1 MLSPRESC
9 DNINFDTCDIIA
21 ALKMFKF
28 NLMPR
33 GDKFFDL
40 FEVSSKNMVKAAQS
54 LKELICGWDCIDQKL
69 EEMDKIEHQG
79 DTITHEI
86 MFQLNRS
93 FITPFDRE
101 DIGLLAH
108 SLDDVTDLIQATAD
122 TMVLYKVKEPG
133 KRARELADILV
144 QITTEVENVMPSLR
158 HHNANLEKILN
169 SCVEINRLE
178 NVADK
183 IYRTAL
189 KELFE
194 DSTDIADII
203 KWREIYEHMES
214 ATDMCEDVANVL
226 EGVALKHA

>member
-1 MLSPRESC
+1 
-9 DNINFDTCDIIA
+9 
-21 ALKMFKF
+21 
-28 NLMPR
+28 MPR
-33 GDKFFDL
+33 DDKFFDL
-40 FEVSSKNMVKAAQS
+40 FEVSAKNMVRAAES
-54 LKELICGWDCIDQKL
+54 LKDMIYSWECFDEKL
-69 EEMDKIEHQG
+69 AEMTKIEHQG

-108 SLDDVTDLIQATAD
+108 SLDDVTDLIQSAAD
-122 TMVLYKVKEPG
+122 TMVLYKVKTPG
-133 KRARELADILV
+133 KRARELVDIIV
-144 QITTEVENVMPSLR
+144 QITQEVANVMPDLR
-158 HHNANLEKILN
+158 RHNSNLEKILN

-178 NVADK
+178 NVADT

-189 KELFE
+189 TELFE
-194 DSTDIADII
+194 YDSDIADII

-226 EGVALKHA
+226 ESVALKHA

>member
-1 MLSPRESC
+1 
-9 DNINFDTCDIIA
+9 
-21 ALKMFKF
+21 MFKL

-40 FEVSSKNMVKAAQS
+40 FEVSTKNMVKAAEN
-54 LKELICGWDCIDQKL
+54 LKELIYSWDSIDQKL
-69 EEMDKIEHQG
+69 EEMDRIEHQG

-101 DIGLLAH
+101 DIGMLAH

-122 TMVLYKVKEPG
+122 TMVLYKVREPG

-158 HHNANLEKILN
+158 RHNANLEKILN

-194 DSTDIADII
+194 DSNDITDII

>member
-1 MLSPRESC
+1 
-9 DNINFDTCDIIA
+9 
-21 ALKMFKF
+21 
-28 NLMPR
+28 MPR
-33 GDKFFDL
+33 DDKFFDL
-40 FEVSSKNMVKAAQS
+40 FEVSAKNMVRAAKS
-54 LKELICGWDCIDQKL
+54 LKDMIYSWEHFDEKL
-69 EEMDKIEHQG
+69 EEMTQIEHQG

-108 SLDDVTDLIQATAD
+108 ALDDVTDLIQSAAD
-122 TMVLYKVKEPG
+122 TMVLYKVKTPG
-133 KRARELADILV
+133 KRARELADIIV
-144 QITTEVENVMPSLR
+144 QITTEVENVMPGLR
-158 HHNANLEKILN
+158 RHNANLEKILN

-178 NVADK
+178 NVADT

-189 KELFE
+189 TELFDD
-194 DSTDIADII
+194 DSDIADVI

-226 EGVALKHA
+226 ESVALKHT

>member
-1 MLSPRESC
+1 
-9 DNINFDTCDIIA
+9 
-21 ALKMFKF
+21 MFKF

-33 GDKFFDL
+33 DDKFFDL
-40 FEVSSKNMVKAAQS
+40 FEVSAKNMVRAAES
-54 LKELICGWDCIDQKL
+54 LKDMVYSWERFDEKL
-69 EEMDKIEHQG
+69 EEMTQIEHQG

-108 SLDDVTDLIQATAD
+108 SLDDVTDLIQSAAD
-122 TMVLYKVKEPG
+122 TMVLYKVKTPG
-133 KRARELADILV
+133 KRARELADIIV
-144 QITTEVENVMPSLR
+144 QITTEVENVMPGLR
-158 HHNANLEKILN
+158 RHNANLEKILN

-178 NVADK
+178 NVADT

-189 KELFE
+189 TELFDD
-194 DSTDIADII
+194 DSDIADII

-226 EGVALKHA
+226 ESVALKHA

>member
-1 MLSPRESC
+1 
-9 DNINFDTCDIIA
+9 
-21 ALKMFKF
+21 MFKF

-40 FEVSSKNMVKAAQS
+40 FEVSSKNMVKAAHS
-54 LKELICGWDCIDQKL
+54 LKDLIYNWDGIDQKL

-101 DIGLLAH
+101 DIGLMAN

-122 TMVLYKVKEPG
+122 TMVLYKVKQPG
-133 KRARELADILV
+133 NRARELADIIV
-144 QITTEVENVMPSLR
+144 QITTEVEIVMPSLR

-214 ATDMCEDVANVL
+214 ATDMCEDVANVI
-226 EGVALKHA
+226 ESVALKHA

>member
-1 MLSPRESC
+1 
-9 DNINFDTCDIIA
+9 
-21 ALKMFKF
+21 MFKL

-40 FEVSSKNMVKAAQS
+40 FEVSAKNMVKAAEN
-54 LKELICGWDCIDQKL
+54 LKELIYSWDCIDQKL
-69 EEMDKIEHQG
+69 EEMDRIEHQG

-86 MFQLNRS
+86 MYQLNRS

-101 DIGLLAH
+101 DIGTLAH

-122 TMVLYKVKEPG
+122 TMVLYKVREPG

-194 DSTDIADII
+194 DSNDITDII

>member
-1 MLSPRESC
+1 
-9 DNINFDTCDIIA
+9 
-21 ALKMFKF
+21 MFKF

-33 GDKFFDL
+33 DDKFFDL
-40 FEVSSKNMVKAAQS
+40 FEVSARNMVKAAEC
-54 LKELICGWDCIDQKL
+54 LKDMIYSWVSFDEKL
-69 EEMDKIEHQG
+69 EEMTRIEHQG

-108 SLDDVTDLIQATAD
+108 SLDDVTDLIQSAAD
-122 TMVLYKVKEPG
+122 TMVLYKVKTPG
-133 KRARELADILV
+133 KRARELADIIV
-144 QITTEVENVMPSLR
+144 QITREVENVMPGLR
-158 HHNANLEKILN
+158 RHNANLEKILN

-178 NVADK
+178 NLADT

-189 KELFE
+189 TELFE
-194 DSTDIADII
+194 YDSDIADII
-203 KWREIYEHMES
+203 KWREIYEQMES

-226 EGVALKHA
+226 ESVALKHG

>member
-1 MLSPRESC
+1 
-9 DNINFDTCDIIA
+9 
-21 ALKMFKF
+21 MFKF

>member
-1 MLSPRESC
+1 
-9 DNINFDTCDIIA
+9 
-21 ALKMFKF
+21 MFKF

-33 GDKFFDL
+33 DDKFFDL
-40 FEVSSKNMVKAAQS
+40 FEVSAKNMVRAAES
-54 LKELICGWDCIDQKL
+54 LKDMIYSWECFDEKL
-69 EEMDKIEHQG
+69 EEMTKIEHQG

-108 SLDDVTDLIQATAD
+108 SLDDVTDLIQSAAD
-122 TMVLYKVKEPG
+122 TMVLYKVKTPG
-133 KRARELADILV
+133 KRARELADIIV

-158 HHNANLEKILN
+158 RHNANLEKILN

-178 NVADK
+178 NVADT

-189 KELFE
+189 TELFDD
-194 DSTDIADII
+194 DSDIADVI

-226 EGVALKHA
+226 ESVALKHA

>member
-1 MLSPRESC
+1 
-9 DNINFDTCDIIA
+9 
-21 ALKMFKF
+21 MFKF
-28 NLMPR
+28 NLMPQ

-40 FEVSSKNMVKAAQS
+40 FEVSSKNMVKAAQN
-54 LKELICGWDCIDQKL
+54 LKDLIYSWNYVDQKL
-69 EEMDKIEHQG
+69 EEMDRIEHQG

-158 HHNANLEKILN
+158 RHNANLEKILN

>member
-1 MLSPRESC
+1 
-9 DNINFDTCDIIA
+9 
-21 ALKMFKF
+21 MFKF

-54 LKELICGWDCIDQKL
+54 LKDLIYIWDSIDQKL
-69 EEMDKIEHQG
+69 EEMDRIEHQG

-194 DSTDIADII
+194 DSNDIADII
-203 KWREIYEHMES
+203 KWREVYEHMES

>member
-1 MLSPRESC
+1 
-9 DNINFDTCDIIA
+9 
-21 ALKMFKF
+21 
-28 NLMPR
+28 
-33 GDKFFDL
+33 
-40 FEVSSKNMVKAAQS
+40 
-54 LKELICGWDCIDQKL
+54 
-69 EEMDKIEHQG
+69 
-79 DTITHEI
+79 

-108 SLDDVTDLIQATAD
+108 SLDDVTDLIQSAAD
-122 TMVLYKVKEPG
+122 TMVLYKVKTPG
-133 KRARELADILV
+133 KRARELADIIV

-158 HHNANLEKILN
+158 RHTANLEKILN

-178 NVADK
+178 NVADT

-189 KELFE
+189 TELFDD
-194 DSTDIADII
+194 DSDIADII

-226 EGVALKHA
+226 ESVALKHA

>member
-1 MLSPRESC
+1 
-9 DNINFDTCDIIA
+9 
-21 ALKMFKF
+21 MFKF

-40 FEVSSKNMVKAAQS
+40 FEVSSKNMVIAAQT
-54 LKELICGWDCIDQKL
+54 LKDLIYCWDCVDQKL
-69 EEMDKIEHQG
+69 EEMDRIEHQG

-133 KRARELADILV
+133 KRARELADIIV

-194 DSTDIADII
+194 DSNDITDII

>member
-1 MLSPRESC
+1 
-9 DNINFDTCDIIA
+9 
-21 ALKMFKF
+21 MFKF

-33 GDKFFDL
+33 DDKFFDL
-40 FEVSSKNMVKAAQS
+40 FEVSAKNMVRAAES
-54 LKELICGWDCIDQKL
+54 LKDMIYSWERFDEKL
-69 EEMDKIEHQG
+69 EEMTQIEHQG

-101 DIGLLAH
+101 DIGLLAN
-108 SLDDVTDLIQATAD
+108 SLDDVTDLIQSAAD
-122 TMVLYKVKEPG
+122 TMVLYKVKTHG
-133 KRARELADILV
+133 KRARELADIIV
-144 QITTEVENVMPSLR
+144 QITTEVENVMPNLR
-158 HHNANLEKILN
+158 RHNANLEKILN

-178 NVADK
+178 NVADT

-189 KELFE
+189 TELFE
-194 DSTDIADII
+194 DDSDIADII

-226 EGVALKHA
+226 ESVALKHA

>member
-1 MLSPRESC
+1 
-9 DNINFDTCDIIA
+9 
-21 ALKMFKF
+21 MFKF

-33 GDKFFDL
+33 DDKFFDL
-40 FEVSSKNMVKAAQS
+40 FEVSAKNMVRAAES
-54 LKELICGWDCIDQKL
+54 LKDMIYVWDSFDEKL
-69 EEMDKIEHQG
+69 EEMTRIEHQG

-101 DIGLLAH
+101 DIGLLAN
-108 SLDDVTDLIQATAD
+108 SLDDVTDLIQSAAD
-122 TMVLYKVKEPG
+122 TMVLYKVKTPG
-133 KRARELADILV
+133 KRARELADIIV
-144 QITTEVENVMPSLR
+144 QITTEVENVMPNLR
-158 HHNANLEKILN
+158 RHNANLEKILN

-178 NVADK
+178 NVADT

-189 KELFE
+189 TELFE
-194 DSTDIADII
+194 DDSDIADII

-226 EGVALKHA
+226 ESVALKHA

>member
-1 MLSPRESC
+1 
-9 DNINFDTCDIIA
+9 
-21 ALKMFKF
+21 MFKF

-33 GDKFFDL
+33 DDKFFDL
-40 FEVSSKNMVKAAQS
+40 FEVSAKNMVRAAES
-54 LKELICGWDCIDQKL
+54 LKDMIYSWDRFDEKL
-69 EEMDKIEHQG
+69 EEMTKIEHQG

-108 SLDDVTDLIQATAD
+108 SLDDVTDLIQSAAD
-122 TMVLYKVKEPG
+122 TMVLYKVKTPG
-133 KRARELADILV
+133 KRARELADIIV

-158 HHNANLEKILN
+158 RHNANLEKILN

-178 NVADK
+178 NVADT

-189 KELFE
+189 TELFDD
-194 DSTDIADII
+194 DSDIADII

-226 EGVALKHA
+226 ESVALKHA

>member
-1 MLSPRESC
+1 
-9 DNINFDTCDIIA
+9 
-21 ALKMFKF
+21 MFKL

-40 FEVSSKNMVKAAQS
+40 FEVSAKNMVKAAEN
-54 LKELICGWDCIDQKL
+54 LKELIYSWDCIDQKL
-69 EEMDKIEHQG
+69 EEMDRIEHQG

-86 MFQLNRS
+86 MYQLNRS

-101 DIGLLAH
+101 DIGTLAH

-122 TMVLYKVKEPG
+122 TMVLYKVREPG

-183 IYRTAL
+183 VYRTAL

-194 DSTDIADII
+194 DSNDITDII

>member
-1 MLSPRESC
+1 
-9 DNINFDTCDIIA
+9 
-21 ALKMFKF
+21 MFKF

-40 FEVSSKNMVKAAQS
+40 FEVSSKNMVRAAQS
-54 LKELICGWDCIDQKL
+54 LKDLIYSWDSIDQKL

-101 DIGLLAH
+101 DIGLLAN

-133 KRARELADILV
+133 KRARELADIIV
-144 QITTEVENVMPSLR
+144 QITTEVENVMPGLR

-194 DSTDIADII
+194 DSNDIADII

-214 ATDMCEDVANVL
+214 ATDMCEDVANVI

>member
-1 MLSPRESC
+1 
-9 DNINFDTCDIIA
+9 
-21 ALKMFKF
+21 MFKF

-33 GDKFFDL
+33 DDKFFDL
-40 FEVSSKNMVKAAQS
+40 FEVSAKNMVRAAES
-54 LKELICGWDCIDQKL
+54 LKDMIYSWECFDEKL
-69 EEMDKIEHQG
+69 EEMTRIEHQG

-108 SLDDVTDLIQATAD
+108 SLDDVTDLIQSAAD
-122 TMVLYKVKEPG
+122 TMVLYKVKTPG
-133 KRARELADILV
+133 KHARELADIIV
-144 QITTEVENVMPSLR
+144 QITTEVENAMPSLR
-158 HHNANLEKILN
+158 RHTANLEKILN

-178 NVADK
+178 NVADT

-189 KELFE
+189 TELFDD
-194 DSTDIADII
+194 DSDIAYII

-226 EGVALKHA
+226 ESVALKHA

>member
-1 MLSPRESC
+1 
-9 DNINFDTCDIIA
+9 
-21 ALKMFKF
+21 MFKF

-33 GDKFFDL
+33 DDKFFDL
-40 FEVSSKNMVKAAQS
+40 FEVSAKNMVRAAES
-54 LKELICGWDCIDQKL
+54 LKDMIYSWECFDEKL
-69 EEMDKIEHQG
+69 EEMTKIEHQG

-108 SLDDVTDLIQATAD
+108 SLDDVTDLIQSAAD
-122 TMVLYKVKEPG
+122 TMVLYKVKTPG
-133 KRARELADILV
+133 KRARELADIIV

-158 HHNANLEKILN
+158 RHNANLEKILN

-178 NVADK
+178 NVADT

-189 KELFE
+189 TELFE
-194 DSTDIADII
+194 YDSDIADII

-226 EGVALKHA
+226 ESVALKHA

>member
-1 MLSPRESC
+1 
-9 DNINFDTCDIIA
+9 
-21 ALKMFKF
+21 MFKF

-33 GDKFFDL
+33 DDKFFDL
-40 FEVSSKNMVKAAQS
+40 FEVSAKNMVRAAES
-54 LKELICGWDCIDQKL
+54 LKDMIYVWDRFDEKL
-69 EEMDKIEHQG
+69 EEMTQIEHQG

-101 DIGLLAH
+101 DIGLLAN
-108 SLDDVTDLIQATAD
+108 SLDDVTDLIQSAAD
-122 TMVLYKVKEPG
+122 TMVLYKVKTPG
-133 KRARELADILV
+133 KRARELADIIV
-144 QITTEVENVMPSLR
+144 QITTEVENVMPNLR
-158 HHNANLEKILN
+158 RHNANLEKILN

-178 NVADK
+178 NVADT

-189 KELFE
+189 TELFDD
-194 DSTDIADII
+194 DSDIADVI

-226 EGVALKHA
+226 ESVALKHA

>member
-1 MLSPRESC
+1 
-9 DNINFDTCDIIA
+9 
-21 ALKMFKF
+21 MFKF

-33 GDKFFDL
+33 DDKFFDL
-40 FEVSSKNMVKAAQS
+40 FEVSAKNMVRAAES
-54 LKELICGWDCIDQKL
+54 LKDMIYSWDRFDEKL
-69 EEMDKIEHQG
+69 EEMTKIEHQG

-108 SLDDVTDLIQATAD
+108 SLDDVTDLIQSAAD
-122 TMVLYKVKEPG
+122 TMVLYKVKTPG
-133 KRARELADILV
+133 KRARELADIIV

-158 HHNANLEKILN
+158 RHTANLEKILN

-178 NVADK
+178 NVADT

-189 KELFE
+189 TELFE
-194 DSTDIADII
+194 YDSDIADII

-226 EGVALKHA
+226 ESVALKHA

>member
-1 MLSPRESC
+1 
-9 DNINFDTCDIIA
+9 
-21 ALKMFKF
+21 MFKF

-40 FEVSSKNMVKAAQS
+40 FEVSSKNMVIAAQT
-54 LKELICGWDCIDQKL
+54 LKDLIYCWDCIDQKL
-69 EEMDKIEHQG
+69 EDMDRIEHQG

-133 KRARELADILV
+133 KRARELADIIV

-158 HHNANLEKILN
+158 RHNANLEKILN

>member
-1 MLSPRESC
+1 
-9 DNINFDTCDIIA
+9 
-21 ALKMFKF
+21 MFKF

-33 GDKFFDL
+33 DDKFFDL
-40 FEVSSKNMVKAAQS
+40 FEVSAKNMVRAAES
-54 LKELICGWDCIDQKL
+54 LKDMIYSWECFDEKL
-69 EEMDKIEHQG
+69 EEMTRIEHQG

-108 SLDDVTDLIQATAD
+108 SLDDVTDLIQSAAD
-122 TMVLYKVKEPG
+122 TMVLYKVKTPG
-133 KRARELADILV
+133 KHARELADIIV
-144 QITTEVENVMPSLR
+144 QITTEVENAMPSLR
-158 HHNANLEKILN
+158 RHTANLEKILN

-178 NVADK
+178 NVADT

-189 KELFE
+189 TELFDD
-194 DSTDIADII
+194 DSDIANII

-226 EGVALKHA
+226 ESVALKHA